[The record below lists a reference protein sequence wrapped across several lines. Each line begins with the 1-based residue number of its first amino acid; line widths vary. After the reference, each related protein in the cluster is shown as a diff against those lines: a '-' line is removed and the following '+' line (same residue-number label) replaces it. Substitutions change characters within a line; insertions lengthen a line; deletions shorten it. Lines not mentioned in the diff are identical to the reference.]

1 MYIKIR
7 IKIHTA
13 MLLLYIK
20 KEDKKMTER
29 EKLAL
34 LEDML
39 ELDEGDLTLD
49 RELDDIDEY
58 DSMAKLSL
66 IVLMEDEF
74 GVKLTGDV
82 IRGFETVGDIVALMQ

>member
-1 MYIKIR
+1 MS
-7 IKIHTA
+7 
-13 MLLLYIK
+13 
-20 KEDKKMTER
+20 ER

-39 ELDEGDLTLD
+39 ELEEGELTV
-49 RELDDIDEY
+49 ETILDDIDEY

-82 IRGFETVGDIVALMQ
+82 IKGFETVGDIITLMNK

>member
-1 MYIKIR
+1 
-7 IKIHTA
+7 
-13 MLLLYIK
+13 
-20 KEDKKMTER
+20 MTER

-39 ELDEGDLTLD
+39 ELDEGDLAMDKT
-49 RELDDIDEY
+49 LDDIDEY

-82 IRGFETVGDIVALMQ
+82 IKGFETVGDIAALMNK